1 VVFLFAGKFIEKKR
15 PMDFIRSIEIA
26 RASERR
32 VVGLM
37 VGDGELK
44 ANCEDYARSKNL
56 PITFTGFLNQSRITD
71 SYVAADA
78 LVLPSDGGETWGLVV
93 NEAMTCGL
101 PAFVSD
107 HVGCGSD
114 LIAPN
119 KCGYVFP
126 LGDVGKLAEMFLEF
140 ADNAGQRAEM
150 SQNAL
155 RVIAKYS
162 TREAV
167 SGTLA
172 ALASVVNI
180 HEQPRS
186 QT

>member
-1 VVFLFAGKFIEKKR
+1 
-15 PMDFIRSIEIA
+15 
-26 RASERR
+26 
-32 VVGLM
+32 
-37 VGDGELK
+37 
-44 ANCEDYARSKNL
+44 
-56 PITFTGFLNQSRITD
+56 
-71 SYVAADA
+71 
-78 LVLPSDGGETWGLVV
+78 
-93 NEAMTCGL
+93 
-101 PAFVSD
+101 
-107 HVGCGSD
+107 
-114 LIAPN
+114 
-119 KCGYVFP
+119 VFP